1 MPQNPEPAL
10 EPKPASDRPWAFK
23 GDNSV
28 HTLDGLPAP
37 RAGGRPRTTPARRS
51 APNSGSTRS
60 PTRVAMVNAA
70 LLLRRPLLVTGKPGT
85 GKSTLAEAIATEL
98 GLGKILVWPITTK
111 TTLESALYQYDAIAR
126 LNAVSFLRQ
135 QLELKRLRQEHDPPP
150 QPRPKS
156 KTSQGP
162 PGTGRNTVARSAWA
176 GSSGSARSEQP
187 CYPPTPRFLPIS
199 GRGARPR
206 RTARRHAP
214 RVLLIDEIDKSDIDL
229 PNDLLHIFE
238 QGRYEIF
245 ELSRLPDEPRYR
257 WVPVRTADEDG
268 RVAWVERG
276 QVVCDD
282 FPLVIMTSNGER
294 EFPPA
299 FLRRCLQL
307 KLEQPTP
314 EELVKIVRARLGEP
328 ADRDDIKNLVSE
340 YCGLRDGSEKDPR
353 KTSWPSTSFSTPF
366 ISSSRTLTSPRSKMR
381 CSSRFRARPN
391 HDRVPSQGDGGTE
404 ARGDLARDRR
414 CRLARGRARP
424 ARQPY
429 RTKGRARPG
438 RKDREARVWRVGN
451 PGRHRRRMS
460 PDAVPD
466 VRRAEGRRLR
476 EHPRPRLDQRRRR
489 FGWRGRG
496 RRSGSRTAVYP

>member
-1 MPQNPEPAL
+1 
-10 EPKPASDRPWAFK
+10 
-23 GDNSV
+23 
-28 HTLDGLPAP
+28 
-37 RAGGRPRTTPARRS
+37 
-51 APNSGSTRS
+51 
-60 PTRVAMVNAA
+60 MVNAA

-85 GKSTLAEAIATEL
+85 GKSTLAEAIASEL

-126 LNAVSFLRQ
+126 LNAVSLLRQ
-135 QLELKRLRQEHDPPP
+135 SLELKRLRQEHDPPP

-156 KTSQGP
+156 RPARTAGDRPKYG
-162 PGTGRNTVARSAWA
+162 GTLSLG
-176 GSSGSARSEQP
+176 
-187 CYPPTPRFLPIS
+187 RFLRLGPLGTAMLPS
-199 GRGARPR
+199 HAAVPSDQRSRREAKKNGSMPR
-206 RTARRHAP
+206 P

-238 QGRYEIF
+238 KGRYEIF

-276 QVVCDD
+276 QVVCDE

-314 EELVKIVRARLGEP
+314 EELVKIVRARLGDAA

-353 KTSWPSTSFSTPF
+353 KRELAVDQLLNAVHLVIKDINIAPIKDALFKPLS
-366 ISSSRTLTSPRSKMR
+366 
-381 CSSRFRARPN
+381 
-391 HDRVPSQGDGGTE
+391 GTT
-404 ARGDLARDRR
+404 
-414 CRLARGRARP
+414 
-424 ARQPY
+424 Q
-429 RTKGRARPG
+429 
-438 RKDREARVWRVGN
+438 
-451 PGRHRRRMS
+451 S
-460 PDAVPD
+460 
-466 VRRAEGRRLR
+466 
-476 EHPRPRLDQRRRR
+476 
-489 FGWRGRG
+489 
-496 RRSGSRTAVYP
+496 